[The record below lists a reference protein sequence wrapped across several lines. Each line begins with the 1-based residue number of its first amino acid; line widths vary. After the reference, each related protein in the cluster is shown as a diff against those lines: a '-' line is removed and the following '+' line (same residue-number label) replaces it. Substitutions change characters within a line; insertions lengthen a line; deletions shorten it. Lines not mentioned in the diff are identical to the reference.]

1 MKVADLFVQFAADVA
16 QLRKDV
22 DSAKGIV
29 AGGAS
34 AMKSALGAIG
44 VGLSVAGFAA
54 WIKSSID
61 AADQMKAFS
70 QKTGVAVKDVAGL
83 QLAFKQGGVEGGAL
97 TASLARMTREM
108 VSGNDAFKTLGV
120 STRNADGSLRST
132 KEVLF
137 DTADALSSVKGD
149 AERGSLAMD
158 IFGKSGAELLPVF
171 ADGADGLRE
180 MAEMADKLGL
190 SLDGEAAEAA
200 DGFND
205 TLELVGM
212 ATQGVGRQVAAHLLP
227 ALNGIV
233 GAFLDFITE
242 GDRVKK
248 MANIIASGL
257 KILYAAGV
265 AIVEVF
271 STVGKTI
278 GASMA
283 AIVKIMQGDFK
294 GAINVGKEWV
304 ADMKTDWTKAIANVG
319 DAWEGTSA
327 DTTKALASV
336 SRSMRDVKIA
346 TDAQKE
352 AQKAAAQQQKEAAK
366 EADRLAKER
375 EKLLKDEL
383 DLLAKR
389 GLAAVKAYEDEEA
402 AIDASLAK
410 AREMV
415 EGINAQTAALTMSNT
430 EREISNALLALEKTG
445 LEKGTYAYEQ
455 YAQQIREAILNREAV
470 AQSIEQSKLIA
481 DNWNAL
487 TKEIGQGLTDS
498 LFRAFESG
506 KSFFKTLWDGI
517 VNTFKT
523 TVLRLAI
530 NAVMN
535 PINTAI
541 GGALGGG
548 STLAHAGT
556 GGGLL
561 GGFGGGLGSFGS
573 GLTAGFG
580 SLFGEAGIAGGMS
593 AGMTALGAGN
603 IMGGLGTIVGV
614 AGPIALAAGAIYG
627 LYQQF
632 KHTATPHTGAALT
645 MGADGTVTQ
654 RDWRNIET
662 TANAVDALTGI
673 TGVVSNILSGLGS
686 VGVGGKFSVGAAY
699 ADDKSKDPAWGAF
712 NIRRNGQSVASLGDG
727 DWGHVK
733 FADGED
739 GFKQFIT
746 SIAGTTKAAIGAIG
760 LPQWAQSIVDAL
772 GNGATLE
779 QLGSAVDTIIATSNN
794 LKALSSAMDPLGGV
808 FERVSRLSEDARIEL
823 AGFAGGMDALIEK
836 SRGYVASFY
845 SEGEQNAIT
854 ATGIIDTLKA
864 VGITSA
870 GGFDDKADFR
880 SLVDSIDVSTTTGR
894 QQLATLLDVADDF
907 ASLTDY
913 MKESGLTLAEIA
925 RNVPADV
932 LKLTGGILAGDG
944 KGKDWSPFG
953 DSSTK
958 GGTTPGGS
966 TSGSTTQ
973 GSQDGGLFDAG
984 YSADI
989 SADLTALGEEVSA
1002 AISKMRADMNAALKV
1017 IASSTA
1023 ATARQLQTWDDGG
1036 ACSTVAA

>member
-108 VSGNDAFKTLGV
+108 ASGNDAFKTLGV
-120 STRNADGSLRST
+120 TTRNADGSLRST

-137 DTADALSSVKGD
+137 DTADALASVKGD
-149 AERGSLAMD
+149 AERSSLAMD

-171 ADGADGLRE
+171 ADGSDGLRE

-190 SLDGEAAEAA
+190 ALDGEAADGA
-200 DGFND
+200 DKFND
-205 TLELVGM
+205 TLELVGLS
-212 ATQGVGRQVAAHLLP
+212 TQGVGRQVMAHLLP

-242 GDRVKK
+242 GGRVKK
-248 MANIIASGL
+248 MAEIIASGL

-294 GAINVGKEWV
+294 GAIAVGTEWV
-304 ADMKTDWTKAIANVG
+304 ADMKTDWTKAIENVG
-319 DAWEGTSA
+319 DAWEGTGA

-336 SRSMRDVKIA
+336 SRSMRSVKID
-346 TDAQKE
+346 TDAAKE
-352 AQKAAAQQQKEAAK
+352 AQKAAAKQQREDAK
-366 EADRLAKER
+366 EAEKLAKER
-375 EKLLKDEL
+375 EKLLLAEI
-383 DLLAKR
+383 DLMSKR
-389 GLAAVKAYEDEEA
+389 GIAAIKAYEDEEA
-402 AIDASLAK
+402 AIDAALAK
-410 AREMV
+410 ARDMV
-415 EGINAQTAALTMSNT
+415 DGINAQTAALTMSNT

-455 YAQQIREAILNREAV
+455 YADQIRAAILNKEAV

-498 LFRAFESG
+498 LFRAFEAG
-506 KSFFKTLWDGI
+506 KGFFSTLWDGI

-523 TVLRLAI
+523 TALRLVI

-535 PINTAI
+535 PVNAAI
-541 GGALGGG
+541 
-548 STLAHAGT
+548 
-556 GGGLL
+556 GGLL
-561 GGFGGGLGSFGS
+561 GAGSTVAQAGQGGGSILSGISGAGSILGAVGSGVGSFGA
-573 GLTAGFG
+573 GLGAGLG
-580 SLFGEAGIAGGMS
+580 ALFGEAGIAGGVS
-593 AGMTALGAGN
+593 AGVTALGAGN
-603 IMGGLGTIVGV
+603 IMGGLGTL
-614 AGPIALAAGAIYG
+614 AGALGPLALAAGAIYS
-627 LYQQF
+627 LYSSL
-632 KHTATPHTGAALT
+632 KHERTPHTGGAATATATGGSGATWQQVTGLGRRNFDRTQSAEDSMLTTARGVAAALQPL
-645 MGADGTVTQ
+645 ADM
-654 RDWRNIET
+654 
-662 TANAVDALTGI
+662 A
-673 TGVVSNILSGLGS
+673 GLGRI
-686 VGVGGKFSVGAAY
+686 GVGAAY
-699 ADDKSKDPAWGAF
+699 ADDKSKDAAWGAF
-712 NIRRNGQSVASLGDG
+712 RISAGGRNLASWDG
-727 DWGHVK
+727 TRE
-733 FADGED
+733 FADGKK
-739 GFKQFIT
+739 GIAQFT
-746 SIAGTTKAAIGAIG
+746 QAIADSTRDAIDSMR
-760 LPQWAQSIVDAL
+760 LPQWARDITDAL
-772 GNGATLE
+772 GDGATLE
-779 QLGSAVDTIIATSNN
+779 QIGVAAEAIVATRDN
-794 LKALSSAMDPLGGV
+794 LATLSRALDPLGGV
-808 FERVSRLSEDARIEL
+808 FERVAGLSEDARVEL

-836 SRGYVASFY
+836 SRGYVSAFY
-845 SEGEQNAIT
+845 SQGEQAAIS
-854 ATGIIDTLKA
+854 ASGIIDALKA

-870 GGFDDKADFR
+870 GGFDDKGDFR
-880 SLVDSIDVSTTTGR
+880 KLVDSIDVSNTAGR

-907 ASLTDY
+907 AALSQY
-913 MKESGLTLAEIA
+913 MEDSGLTLAEVA
-925 RNVPADV
+925 RNVPAEILGKVAALGGGTSDDAVADAVGAGAEVAAIPVAIGDMGDDIAAALDKLRTDMDAV
-932 LKLTGGILAGDG
+932 LK
-944 KGKDWSPFG
+944 S
-953 DSSTK
+953 
-958 GGTTPGGS
+958 
-966 TSGSTTQ
+966 
-973 GSQDGGLFDAG
+973 
-984 YSADI
+984 
-989 SADLTALGEEVSA
+989 
-1002 AISKMRADMNAALKV
+1002 

-1023 ATARQLQTWDDGG
+1023 ATARQLATWDDGG
-1036 ACSTVAA
+1036 AISTTTAS